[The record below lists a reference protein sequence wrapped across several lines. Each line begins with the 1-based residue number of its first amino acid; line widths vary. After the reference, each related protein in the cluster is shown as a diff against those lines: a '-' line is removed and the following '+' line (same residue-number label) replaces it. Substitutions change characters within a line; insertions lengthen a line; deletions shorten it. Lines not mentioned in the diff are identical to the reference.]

1 MIRPRLRTSDPPPGS
16 AKLGHV
22 SLSLFVVAP
31 HEFGH
36 LIVRALGL
44 SNASSDERLG
54 ILFSA
59 VPGQVT
65 LVTVEGDTPRLPD
78 GEPVAVLRFKV
89 PLVAVAVDVLL
100 ILHAPIVP
108 DLASQ
113 VVAFSRSEG
122 INFRS

>member
-1 MIRPRLRTSDPPPGS
+1 
-16 AKLGHV
+16 
-22 SLSLFVVAP
+22 
-31 HEFGH
+31 
-36 LIVRALGL
+36 
-44 SNASSDERLG
+44 
-54 ILFSA
+54 
-59 VPGQVT
+59 
-65 LVTVEGDTPRLPD
+65 
-78 GEPVAVLRFKV
+78 V